1 MDCPNC
7 KTFYNESDHV
17 PRLLIQCGHSIC
29 EKCSTSLY
37 SNYTIICPECKSPNY
52 ASSLQSFPK
61 NLALLLI
68 NKSKIKKNHT
78 SLTNENHSNDNSGR
92 DNNFHCQKHQKKVE
106 GYFLK
111 KEEFSIKKKIK
122 AFCEKERQ
130 LLCINCILEDGHRSH
145 EISSLQNVKKT

>member
-7 KTFYNESDHV
+7 KTFYNETDHV

-68 NKSKIKKNHT
+68 NQSKMKKT
-78 SLTNENHSNDNSGR
+78 PSSLNIEKDSAHSNDTAAR
-92 DNNFHCQKHQKKVE
+92 DNNLFCKKHQKKVE
-106 GYFLK
+106 GCFILK
-111 KEEFSIKKKIK
+111 
-122 AFCEKERQ
+122 
-130 LLCINCILEDGHRSH
+130 
-145 EISSLQNVKKT
+145 